1 MSIEEKIKRH
11 IEDEKQLSLYKVSI
25 LKSGDLKGYKKRLI
39 MKEEDFVNY
48 DFSKISFQ
56 SLDELRSAL
65 LLFKTSR
72 ESFDERYGDSK
83 KLSLEAVSETDLK
96 KIKDKILFIEL
107 KCKWILDKKIKEINI
122 VENKTLQSFLKE
134 IPANLDKMDI
144 NKIKKIEGSMI
155 GKKRARIQLLIFCF
169 AKFMFLRTKKLQA
182 MAENSS
188 INYNQLKAI
197 ENEIF
202 NIFTDYKLY
211 YYQYFNGAILELPM
225 LLDGTLGEND
235 YIKSIHPL
243 KNIALDIDD
252 FYIHKISDK
261 NTNVFNESGKFIDKK
276 ASDRSYGF
284 NTSIKRVGN
293 ETAKPYYLEVVSEDG
308 EDISDIFERSFF
320 NNHVNGE
327 YIKAVS
333 ILPLKNIIFSIKK
346 IKEFNSFFLEEEYNT
361 KLINSGAVD
370 KIFLSKK
377 NSIILTAETRSDSE
391 HLDDSE
397 KVIDLLI
404 NSIKNEYKE
413 TFKISNN
420 LEEDCCEFERN
431 KILRKFLEPK

>member
-48 DFSKISFQ
+48 DFSKINFQ

-72 ESFDERYGDSK
+72 EAFDEKYGDSK
-83 KLSLEAVSETDLK
+83 KLSLEIVSETDLK
-96 KIKDKILFIEL
+96 KIKEKISFIEL

-122 VENKTLQSFLKE
+122 VENKTLQSFLRE
-134 IPANLDKMDI
+134 VPANLDKMDI
-144 NKIKKIEGSMI
+144 NKIKKLEGSAI

-182 MAENSS
+182 MIKDPD
-188 INYNQLKAI
+188 INYSQLKAI

-202 NIFTDYKLY
+202 KIFIDYKLY

-225 LLDGTLGEND
+225 LLEGTLGEND
-235 YIKSIHPL
+235 YIEFIHPL
-243 KNIALDIDD
+243 KNIVPEISD

-261 NTNVFNESGKFIDKK
+261 NTKVFNESGKFIDKK
-276 ASDRSYGF
+276 SSDRSYGF
-284 NTSIKRVGN
+284 NTSIKRIGN
-293 ETAKPYYLEVVSEDG
+293 ETARPYYLEIISEEG
-308 EDISDIFERSFF
+308 AELSDVFDRSFF
-320 NNHVNGE
+320 NNYVNNE

-333 ILPLKNIIFSIKK
+333 LLPLKNINFLIKK
-346 IKEFNSFFLEEEYNT
+346 NKEFSSFFLEEEYNADI
-361 KLINSGAVD
+361 INSGATD

-413 TFKISNN
+413 DFKISNN
-420 LEEDCCEFERN
+420 LEEDDYEFERN